1 MKKLRSIVGNYI
13 LFAMQNCKNDV
24 LKLFLQLA
32 YSKNKKKDIDN
43 NFITFEEV
51 AKINGVIYKCDFS
64 FTAIPTTYSSCLP
77 AGDSVEIY
85 RPTLN
90 VSLFSKNTRGRFVE
104 TKHIDSISIKP
115 KDYGELIGCYRKEHI
130 NIDPNI
136 GEAIRKTDV
145 LDKVKDCVD
154 VTDDEKFVASI
165 AKDVIIH
172 ESGNSY
178 VYTSRDNIA
187 TQAIEKTKDII
198 SLLIYKVIEDKKVN
212 GCNISKIKKQHFFI
226 EFLHRQFC
234 TADFRKHSV
243 EITMDEVKDVCCYV
257 KGGHSDKSYA
267 RKLIFTDANLK

>member
-1 MKKLRSIVGNYI
+1 MKKLRSIAGNYI
-13 LFAMQNCKNDV
+13 LVAMQNCKNNV

-43 NFITFEEV
+43 NFIKFEEV
-51 AKINGVIYKCDFS
+51 AKINGVIYKCEFS
-64 FTAIPTTYSSCLP
+64 FIALPTTYSCGLP
-77 AGDSVEIY
+77 DGATIEIY

-90 VSLFSKNTRGRFVE
+90 VSLYSKNIRGHFVE
-104 TKHIDSISIKP
+104 TKHIDGISMTP

-130 NIDPNI
+130 DIDPNI

-145 LDKVKDCVD
+145 LDKVKDCAD
-154 VTDDEKFVASI
+154 VTDDEKFVASV
-165 AKDVIIH
+165 AKDVLIH

-198 SLLIYKVIEDKKVN
+198 SLLIYKAIEDKKVN
-212 GCNISKIKKQHFFI
+212 GCNISKTRIQHFFV

-234 TADFRKHSV
+234 TAEFRKHTV
-243 EITMDEVKDVCCYV
+243 EIAMDEIKDICCYV
-257 KGGHSDKSYA
+257 KGGHSDKPYT
-267 RKLIFTDANLK
+267 RKLIFTDADLK